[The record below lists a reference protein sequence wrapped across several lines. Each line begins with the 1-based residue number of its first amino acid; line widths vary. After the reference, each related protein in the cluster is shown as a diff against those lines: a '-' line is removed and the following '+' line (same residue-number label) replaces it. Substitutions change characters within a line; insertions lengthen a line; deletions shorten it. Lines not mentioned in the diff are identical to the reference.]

1 MKRKIKQT
9 FDFSKAIDKMLKKGQ
24 LLQQDFNILEKELA
38 ENPEIGVI
46 VPGTNG
52 IRKVRL
58 KSASGGKSGGFRVC
72 YYDVTRENEIYLLMI
87 YAKNQQENLTA
98 EDKKEFKE
106 LVTILRRKTR

>member
-9 FDFSKAIDKMLKKGQ
+9 IDFSKAIDNLLKKGK

-38 ENPEIGVI
+38 ENPDIGVI

-58 KSASGGKSGGFRVC
+58 KAPSRGKSGGFRVC
-72 YYDVTRENEIYLLMI
+72 YYDVTRKNEIYLLMI

-98 EDKKEFKE
+98 EDKKDLKE
-106 LVTILRRKTR
+106 LVHTLRRD